1 MRWGRIALP
10 LALSA
15 ASLLPLT
22 TGCGDGGEQRVRITA
37 AISLL
42 PTELPAYREIA
53 EAAAH
58 DHGFEVEVRMLQYE
72 DIRRALEA
80 EVAGGRGTLDVVEA
94 DVFDLAAIARSV
106 RALPEPATLTFLNSF
121 AVEAGVIDGERR
133 FLPHRL
139 AWQALIVN
147 TEAVPFPPATWE
159 DLLRVAE
166 EHSGAIGLKAD
177 AYEGLTC
184 DLLPFLWQAGG
195 DPLHPENPANAA
207 ALRFLQRL
215 APHLNPAAQGYR
227 EGSILQAQEL
237 GEIVLHQNW
246 PFAVP
251 QLREAGLLP
260 GRMCTA
266 PLPAGPAGQATLL
279 GGGYLAVSRV
289 ANHPDEAALFVEAM
303 TRAEVQRQ
311 LVERLGWFPVRE
323 DGWDSMS
330 EADRAD
336 FAGFIAMAEYVR
348 PRPVREDYPD
358 ISALW
363 QEAFERAVLRGE
375 DAETTLADIASRMPT
390 D

>member
-1 MRWGRIALP
+1 MRWGRLTLR
-10 LALSA
+10 LAFSA
-15 ASLLPLT
+15 APLLALT
-22 TGCGDGGEQRVRITA
+22 TGCGDGGEKRVRITA

-53 EAAAH
+53 EAVAR
-58 DHGFEVEVRMLQYE
+58 DSGFEVEVRMLQYE

-94 DVFDLAAIARSV
+94 DVFDLAAIAPNV
-106 RALPEPATLTFLNSF
+106 RALAPPATLSSLNPS
-121 AVEAGVIDGERR
+121 AAAAGVIGGERD

-147 TEAVPFPPATWE
+147 TEAVAEPPATWE
-159 DLLRVAE
+159 DLLRISE
-166 EHSGAIGLKAD
+166 EHGGAIGLKAD

-195 DPLHPENPANAA
+195 DPLDPDDLANAE

-215 APHLNPAAQGYR
+215 APHLNPASQSYR

-237 GEIVLHQNW
+237 GEIVIHQNW

-260 GRMCTA
+260 GRMRTA
-266 PLPAGPAGQATLL
+266 PLPAGPAGHATVL
-279 GGGYLAVSRV
+279 GGGYLGVSRV
-289 ANHPDEAALFVEAM
+289 ANHPGEAAIFVEAM
-303 TRAEVQRQ
+303 TGAEVQSQ
-311 LVERLGWFPVRE
+311 LVARLGWFPVRE
-323 DGWDSMS
+323 DGWDALS
-330 EADRAD
+330 EEDRAD
-336 FAGFIAMAEYVR
+336 FAGFIAMTEHVR
-348 PRPVREDYPD
+348 PRPVREDYPE

-375 DAETTLADIASRMPT
+375 DAEATLADISTRMPT